1 MQVTCCGGAL
11 GALTSQ
17 NVHQASEAALESAQ
31 QDVLDRGRQLSEVTA
46 ALQRGESSSC
56 HCVSSRIVRDTALA
70 AIIGA
75 AERML
80 GFKRSGLPPL
90 VGIKRTDM
98 WAAQGVLC
106 MCCSTPED

>member
-1 MQVTCCGGAL
+1 M
-11 GALTSQ
+11 
-17 NVHQASEAALESAQ
+17 HQASEAALESAQ

-56 HCVSSRIVRDTALA
+56 HYVSSRIVRDTALA

-75 AERML
+75 AQRMVE
-80 GFKRSGLPPL
+80 FKRPGLRPL
-90 VGIKRTDM
+90 FRIKRIDM

-106 MCCSTPED
+106 LCRSTPEE